1 MAASGERR
9 DRIAL
14 FVLLLLAGAVFA
26 NALGGVFVFDDY
38 GDITGNPSAHAA
50 TYFERLAVMN
60 RPLTKASYALQD
72 ALRRD
77 GLQLPDRYNVP
88 LPDTYA
94 RRLLHRDPEGR
105 YTAVVMTWGPGQ
117 KTALHDHAGIWC
129 VECVV
134 DGRMEVTQYDLVSE
148 SGDSYRFVQQNCITA
163 ERGSAGCLIPPF
175 EYHTLANAR
184 PDAASRRARPRGPP
198 ASGRP
203 ASDATTCG

>member
-1 MAASGERR
+1 MTHAVEPAFESLRAR
-9 DRIAL
+9 LDTAVTADTISDIAHRIK
-14 FVLLLLAGAVFA
+14 
-26 NALGGVFVFDDY
+26 D
-38 GDITGNPSAHAA
+38 
-50 TYFERLAVMN
+50 
-60 RPLTKASYALQD
+60 ALQD
-72 ALRRD
+72 ALRRN

-184 PDAASRRARPRGPP
+184 PDAASVTLHVYGGEMDHCHVFEPAGDGAYRRVTRQLSYHG
-198 ASGRP
+198 
-203 ASDATTCG
+203 